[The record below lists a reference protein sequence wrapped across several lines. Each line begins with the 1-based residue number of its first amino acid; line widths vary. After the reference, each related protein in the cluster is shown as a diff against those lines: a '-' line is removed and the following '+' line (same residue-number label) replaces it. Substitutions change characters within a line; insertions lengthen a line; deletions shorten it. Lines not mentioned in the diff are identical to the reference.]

1 MPPRS
6 CADYLSSNVFEVVAP
21 AEDIENSVESG
32 DAGRLTSNERNW
44 ARLGTLVAVVVF
56 WLIATCFQ
64 PWNLF
69 DKGPY
74 TTDFYDA
81 QARALVH
88 GRLDVPADVAGIEG
102 FEING
107 TTQIYFGIGPALMRL
122 PFSGV
127 SDVFDRRLSL
137 LSELLALSVLGLA
150 AARLLKKAKSLVLGA
165 PDGRPWWF
173 AAFAASAT
181 LGTPLLFFASS
192 PLVYHEAELWG
203 AAAGLAG
210 LDLVLRWW
218 REPTSRHLIEAVLLA
233 TFAVSCRPSSGL
245 SPAIALGIF
254 GLVLLL
260 RHRWRKALVVLV
272 ASVIPLIAFA
282 IANWARFGSLFSVP
296 FPLQVFSQFNENR
309 QAMLR
314 DNNGSFFG
322 LKFAPTNLI
331 RYFSPTA
338 ISFERLFPFVD
349 WPAKATVYGNVTFDT
364 VDRSGSIITGAPMF
378 IPFAVVGAWWT
389 LVRDRTR
396 QWSVISLAA
405 VVSTFSTIT
414 IAYVAHRY
422 LADLVPALLVLA
434 CAGIW
439 CSARGLQMRPKWLK
453 HSALGVLALLFA
465 IGFWNQLGLAVTT
478 RAFSILPTEIGAR
491 AMAKF
496 QYSLDDSLFGGI
508 PPNVIRIS
516 EGPLP
521 SVDAVE
527 AGTIVIIGDCSA
539 TYRNDGY
546 GWGPLERKVGENH
559 SFRLT
564 GAIGAD
570 WTTLISAE
578 GWSFSAKRT
587 SAGVVFVR
595 SDFDAIVSE
604 PVDIPEGDI
613 TLDVIVDPNPIG
625 VVSVSLNGN
634 EIFYS
639 FAGDAIDVVP
649 GATWLSDQ
657 TPAAFCES
665 LLKRFGS

>member
-1 MPPRS
+1 MQQ
-6 CADYLSSNVFEVVAP
+6 VFHHLGTSVSEVVARVREFENVS
-21 AEDIENSVESG
+21 EDSDS
-32 DAGRLTSNERNW
+32 GRLTVDERKW
-44 ARLGTLVAVVVF
+44 ARIGTLIAIVVF
-56 WLIATCFQ
+56 WLIATCMQ
-64 PWNLF
+64 PWLLF
-69 DKGPY
+69 DRGPY
-74 TTDFYDA
+74 TTDFYDT
-81 QARALVH
+81 QARSLTH
-88 GRLDVPADVAGIEG
+88 GHFDIPAEVAGIEG
-102 FEING
+102 FVIDG
-107 TTQIYFGIGPALMRL
+107 KTQIYFGIGPTLLRL
-122 PFSGV
+122 PLSGV

-150 AARLLKKAKSLVLGA
+150 AARLLKKARPLVVGA
-165 PDGRPWWF
+165 PNGQPWWF

-218 REPTSRHLIEAVLLA
+218 REPTRRHLIEAVALA

-254 GLVLLL
+254 GLVLAW
-260 RHRWRKALVVLV
+260 RRRWMEALVILV

-282 IANWARFGSLFSVP
+282 ITNWARFGSLFSVP

-322 LKFAPTNLI
+322 LKFAPTNI
-331 RYFSPTA
+331 VRYLSPIA
-338 ISFERLFPFVD
+338 ISFERLFPFVA

-364 VDRSGSIITGAPMF
+364 VDRSGSIVTGAPMF
-378 IPFAVVGAWWT
+378 IPLALVGAWWT

-396 QWSVISLAA
+396 QWSVISIAA

-422 LADLVPALLVLA
+422 LADLVPALLVFA
-434 CAGIW
+434 CAGLW
-439 CSARGLQMRPKWLK
+439 CIARGLQMRPKWLK
-453 HSALGVLALLFA
+453 RSVLGVLTLLFVF
-465 IGFWNQLGLAVTT
+465 GFWNQLGLALTT
-478 RAFSILPTEIGAR
+478 RAFSILPTEIDAR

-496 QYSLDDSLFGGI
+496 QYSLDDSFFGGV
-508 PPNVIRIS
+508 PPNVIKIS

-521 SVDAVE
+521 SSDAVG
-527 AGTIVIIGDCSA
+527 AGTIAIIGDCSA
-539 TYRNDGY
+539 AYRYDGY
-546 GWGPLERKVGENH
+546 GWGVLERKVGGNH

-564 GAIGAD
+564 GPIVAD

-578 GWSFSAKRT
+578 NWSLLVKRT
-587 SAGVVFVR
+587 SDGVVFAR
-595 SDFDAIVSE
+595 SDFDAVVSE
-604 PVDIPEGDI
+604 PVDIPGGEV
-613 TLDVIVDPNPIG
+613 TLDVSVDPNPMG
-625 VVSVSLNGN
+625 VVLVSHNGN
-634 EIFYS
+634 HIFYS
-639 FAGDAIDVVP
+639 NVGDAIDIVP
-649 GATWLSDQ
+649 GSTWGSDQ
-657 TPAAFCES
+657 IPAAFCES

>member
-1 MPPRS
+1 MQS
-6 CADYLSSNVFEVVAP
+6 VLHHLGTSISEVVASV
-21 AEDIENSVESG
+21 EEVQNSVEG
-32 DAGRLTSNERNW
+32 NEDGRLTKDERKW
-44 ARLGTLVAVVVF
+44 ARIGTLVAVVVF
-56 WLIATCFQ
+56 WLIATCLQ

-74 TTDFYDA
+74 TTDFYDV

-88 GRLDVPADVAGIEG
+88 GRLDVPANVAGIEG
-102 FEING
+102 FEIDG
-107 TTQIYFGIGPALMRL
+107 KTQIYFGIGPAIMRL

-150 AARLLKKAKSLVLGA
+150 AARLLKKAKSLVLRA

-254 GLVLLL
+254 GLALLW
-260 RHRWRKALVVLV
+260 RHRWKKALVVLV

-378 IPFAVVGAWWT
+378 IPFALVGAWWT
-389 LVRDRTR
+389 LVQDRTR

-439 CSARGLQMRPKWLK
+439 CIARSLQMRPKWLK
-453 HSALGVLALLFA
+453 RSALGVLALLFA

-491 AMAKF
+491 AMVAL
-496 QYSLDDSLFGGI
+496 QYSLDDFLFGGA
-508 PPNVIRIS
+508 PPNVLRIS
-516 EGPLP
+516 DGPLP
-521 SVDAVE
+521 TGDAVP
-527 AGTIVIIGDCSA
+527 AGTIAIVGDCSA
-539 TYRNDGY
+539 AYRYDGY
-546 GWGPLERKVGENH
+546 GWGPLDRKLGEGH
-559 SFRLT
+559 SFKLT
-564 GAIGAD
+564 GAIGAE
-570 WTTLISAE
+570 WTTVVSADY
-578 GWSFSAKRT
+578 WTLSAKRT
-587 SAGVVFVR
+587 EAGVIFVR
-595 SDFDAIVSE
+595 SDFDSVASE
-604 PVDIPEGDI
+604 PVDLPTDVV
-613 TLDVIVDPNPIG
+613 TLDVTVDPNPIG
-625 VVSVSLNGN
+625 VISVSFNGS

-649 GATWLSDQ
+649 GTTWLSDQ
-657 TPAAFCES
+657 APAAFCES